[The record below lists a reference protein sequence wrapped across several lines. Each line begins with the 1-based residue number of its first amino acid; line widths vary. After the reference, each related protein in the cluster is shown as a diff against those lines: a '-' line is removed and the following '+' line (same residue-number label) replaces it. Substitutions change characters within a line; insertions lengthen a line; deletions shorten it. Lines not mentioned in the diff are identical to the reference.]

1 MRRFLTSFAAAC
13 MLFCMT
19 PAGAAD
25 TFPTH
30 SIVLIS
36 WAAAG
41 SPGDVTAREIAQLAP
56 KYLGVNMIVENK
68 IGADGGNAMSYL
80 LSQPADGYT
89 LLAQSS
95 TFTVVLNTSLK
106 ENFKPDQFAY
116 LGTLVTDPY
125 VIAVRSESPIK
136 TWNDLIAAAKASPNF
151 TIGGSFA
158 QSSES
163 FFARDVADAAK
174 IKFSWVAFSGGSSAN
189 AAVLGGHIDAVCTNV
204 SAVAEYVKGGQMR
217 ALAFSGTR
225 PIPELP
231 GTPTFAS
238 FGYKT
243 LVGSHWRG
251 VLSRGGLP
259 DAVAARLQ
267 NFLKQV
273 SSDPEFTAYV
283 ASSGLVPYYRDSAGF
298 QKVVGDEM
306 VSVAQQLAKTPTK

>member
-1 MRRFLTSFAAAC
+1 MRRFLASLVAAC
-13 MLFCMT
+13 VLVCIT
-19 PAGAAD
+19 PARAAD

-41 SPGDVTAREIAQLAP
+41 SPGDVTAREMAQLAP
-56 KYLGVNMIVENK
+56 KYLGVNMVVENK

-80 LSQPADGYT
+80 LGQPADGYT

-106 ENFKPDQFAY
+106 DNFKTDQFAY

-125 VIAVRSESPIK
+125 VIAVRTDSPIK
-136 TWNDLIAAAKASPNF
+136 TWPDLVAAAKAAPNF

-163 FFARDVADAAK
+163 FFAHDMGDAAK
-174 IKFSWVAFSGGSSAN
+174 FKFSWVAFSGGSSAN
-189 AAVLGGHIDAVCTNV
+189 AAVLGGHVDAVCTNV
-204 SAVAEYVKGGQMR
+204 SAITALVKAGQMR
-217 ALAFSGTR
+217 ALAFSGTK
-225 PIPELP
+225 PIPQLP

-251 VLSRGGLP
+251 VLSRAGLP
-259 DAVAARLQ
+259 DPVAARLQ
-267 NFLKQV
+267 AFIKQV
-273 SSDPEFTAYV
+273 SSDPQFTAYV
-283 ASSGLVPYYRDSAGF
+283 NDTGLVPYYRDGSAF
-298 QKVVGDEM
+298 QKVVDDE
-306 VSVAQQLAKTPTK
+306 VASIAAQLARPAAK